1 MTKRYDVLQ
10 SLKNNKVQD
19 SVSKLMPSMPA
30 GDLDYREEALL
41 DADVNLSRLKDSL
54 SKANKTLVD
63 YLADNLGFVITK
75 PQREIR
81 TPSGETYIIAH
92 SHLIF
97 KELSNKCVI
106 DEDNIRDRSEC
117 TEETLSDIIDEIGSG
132 LQNRPVFA
140 YVGDNGKLSIIDGS
154 RRFACAMIRKVGLDV
169 EIFDRK
175 PSSKTIN
182 WIIEASDKKKRFSLY
197 DKGKMFFRMMQI
209 NSWKQADLV
218 DVKKYSKQEVSRC
231 VTFYKT
237 PYKIIN
243 FFIVKDLTKHQVD
256 QFNSAVNFITKI
268 DAINEVVDCLKA
280 NCVGYGSLTK
290 IEQNKVIINT
300 VVGYA
305 KSIKRNKVS
314 GSNESKLRYLFNNG
328 EIKVSL
334 YRPNRDNTQV
344 RLHKVPKDEEK
355 EIISLISEVLR
366 KYEQIE
372 SPPGG
377 TL

>member
-1 MTKRYDVLQ
+1 MIQ
-10 SLKNNKVQD
+10 SGICNAI
-19 SVSKLMPSMPA
+19 SVSQKSM
-30 GDLDYREEALL
+30 
-41 DADVNLSRLKDSL
+41 
-54 SKANKTLVD
+54 
-63 YLADNLGFVITK
+63 DNLKYG
-75 PQREIR
+75 
-81 TPSGETYIIAH
+81 SAH
-92 SHLIF
+92 QSR
-97 KELSNKCVI
+97 KS
-106 DEDNIRDRSEC
+106 
-117 TEETLSDIIDEIGSG
+117 
-132 LQNRPVFA
+132 
-140 YVGDNGKLSIIDGS
+140 KLS
-154 RRFACAMIRKVGLDV
+154 
-169 EIFDRK
+169 E
-175 PSSKTIN
+175 N
-182 WIIEASDKKKRFSLY
+182 ASD
-197 DKGKMFFRMMQI
+197 D
-209 NSWKQADLV
+209 
-218 DVKKYSKQEVSRC
+218 EVNELRRKLISTKSELLEKSSC
-231 VTFYKT
+231 
-237 PYKIIN
+237 
-243 FFIVKDLTKHQVD
+243 VKDLTKHQVD